1 LNFLL
6 DTNVF
11 VFMLREPERISE
23 PAIAA
28 IQNPDSQL
36 FLSAVSCWEMMQKLS
51 AGKLAWT
58 SAGQSITALRER
70 LRVLELPFD
79 ERAAQRLSELPDH
92 HRDPFDR
99 MLVCQAIETGMPIL
113 SSDRAL
119 RHYPVRVVW

>member
-11 VFMLREPERISE
+11 IFMLREPERISE

-51 AGKLAWT
+51 VGKLAWT
-58 SAGQSITALRER
+58 SSGQSITALRER

-79 ERAAQRLSELPDH
+79 ERAAQRLSELPDY

-99 MLVCQAIETGMPIL
+99 MLVCQAVETGMPIV
-113 SSDRAL
+113 SSDRAF
-119 RHYPVRVVW
+119 RHYPVEVVW